1 MNPKRL
7 ALCAAALAISQLL
20 PAVAGAQ
27 AATDVVCNLC
37 VNNGDLGNNSV
48 TSGKIVDGVIKSN
61 DIAAGGVTGV
71 NIHSRAVSFEKLASG
86 VRTALDGA
94 IANLTSVATE
104 DSGVGIAQAACPSTR
119 IAVSAS
125 CLCDDNNGAN
135 NFGVLFA
142 CAVDGNGAVAA
153 CFDEAGSFNPTKD
166 SPVAIV
172 QAICLGAESTDGT
185 PWEPTPEGLAPLA
198 DRAGALEAQAAW
210 RQAQQAA
217 FEARV
222 SELRE
227 KRAAHRE
234 RLEN

>member
-1 MNPKRL
+1 MNPKHFVL
-7 ALCAAALAISQLL
+7 SAAVLAISQFV
-20 PAVAGAQ
+20 PAVASSE

-37 VNNGDLGNNSV
+37 VNNSDLSSNSV
-48 TSGKIVDGVIKSN
+48 TSGKIVDGTIKSN
-61 DIAAGGVTGV
+61 DIAVGGVTGA
-71 NIHSRAVSFEKLASG
+71 NIHSRAISFAKLASG
-86 VRTALDGA
+86 VRAALDGA
-94 IANLTSVATE
+94 IANLTRTALE
-104 DSGVGIAQAACPSTR
+104 DSGVGIAEAVCPSSR
-119 IAVSAS
+119 IAISAS

-153 CFDEAGSFNPTKD
+153 CFDEAGTFNPTKD

-185 PWEPTPEGLAPLA
+185 PWDPTPEGLAPLA
-198 DRAGALEAQAAW
+198 DRAGVADAQAAW
-210 RQAQQAA
+210 HKAQQEA
-217 FEARV
+217 FESRV
-222 SELRE
+222 SELRD